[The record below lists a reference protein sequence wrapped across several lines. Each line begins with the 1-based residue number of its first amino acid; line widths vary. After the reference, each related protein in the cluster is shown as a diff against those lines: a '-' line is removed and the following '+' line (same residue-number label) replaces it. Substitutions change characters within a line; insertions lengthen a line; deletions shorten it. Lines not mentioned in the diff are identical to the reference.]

1 MPISSGE
8 STTVVK
14 VEVSLPWK
22 RRTKVALLLLIF
34 GIVAFVYGLVYN
46 DIFAFVYGFILDVAA
61 VGLWLKG

>member
-1 MPISSGE
+1 M
-8 STTVVK
+8 K